1 MKKTAFSI
9 FHQKLHELL
18 EQAQKLII
26 DAKEKKPYNEG
37 LVCLLTNTIYEL
49 EEASDKIVKETDN
62 EDLAIDAGL
71 VKNILEQPLYPSH
84 QPSKKVSLLSAAKI
98 HKETKNPSEIHDIIL
113 ACALDQKHT
122 EVMLDN
128 LRDLSESID
137 EEN

>member
-18 EQAQKLII
+18 EQAQKLIG

-37 LVCLLTNTIYEL
+37 LVCLLTTTIYEL
-49 EEASDKIVKETDN
+49 EEASDKVIKETND
-62 EDLAIDAGL
+62 EDLAIDASL
-71 VKNILEQPLYPSH
+71 VKNILEQPLYPM
-84 QPSKKVSLLSAAKI
+84 QKPSKKLSLLSAAKI
-98 HKETKNPSEIHDIIL
+98 HKETKNPSDIQEIIL

-128 LRDLSESID
+128 LRDLSKSVD
-137 EEN
+137 E